1 MPWWPLPWSVAWNE
15 DLHVIDLEVAKATMR
30 PRYRWSVTWVRIPHD
45 VQCYCCMKQPEMGS
59 GRGFDSRLVHQK
71 CCLGWYVG
79 V

>member
-1 MPWWPLPWSVAWNE
+1 MVLIGFVYQN
-15 DLHVIDLEVAKATMR
+15 
-30 PRYRWSVTWVRIPHD
+30 PHKN
-45 VQCYCCMKQPEMGS
+45 CCMKQPQRGP